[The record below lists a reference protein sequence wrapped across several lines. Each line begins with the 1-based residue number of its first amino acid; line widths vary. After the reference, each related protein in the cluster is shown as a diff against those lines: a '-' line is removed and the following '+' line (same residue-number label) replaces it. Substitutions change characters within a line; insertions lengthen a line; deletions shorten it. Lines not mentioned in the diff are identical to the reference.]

1 MMASLNIFKW
11 LKVDIPAF
19 SHFYVIGNS
28 SQASFSLCAKKI
40 ILLRKLLARGK
51 VYVARS
57 DRKSRR
63 VLGAHLVLI
72 IVLFA

>member
-28 SQASFSLCAKKI
+28 LQASYPI
-40 ILLRKLLARGK
+40 T
-51 VYVARS
+51 
-57 DRKSRR
+57 
-63 VLGAHLVLI
+63 
-72 IVLFA
+72 

>member
-28 SQASFSLCAKKI
+28 SQASYPI
-40 ILLRKLLARGK
+40 T
-51 VYVARS
+51 
-57 DRKSRR
+57 
-63 VLGAHLVLI
+63 
-72 IVLFA
+72 